1 MGKNF
6 FITKSSLRQKL
17 SGSSTLNTSGGA
29 NILKDDILRAYENL
43 NCSTEIFSDGNFSR
57 INSKTSSD
65 VVSGVRVTF
74 NNRHAMMLQLT
85 GNNCFEKFRN
95 LTEFI

>member
-1 MGKNF
+1 VEDLLFVLGLLGTNS
-6 FITKSSLRQKL
+6 FITKSSLSQKL
-17 SGSSTLNTSGGA
+17 SKSSTLNTSGGA

-65 VVSGVRVTF
+65 VVSGVNLDK
-74 NNRHAMMLQLT
+74 NNYFL
-85 GNNCFEKFRN
+85 
-95 LTEFI
+95 